1 MGGRSWLAC
10 RLKWRGDNIQRLP
23 IRSFPLAVPG
33 WHGARK
39 LLSKVF
45 NHSPPDQRGD
55 NGDREIRTREDIDQ
69 GERYILPSSIRLGE
83 FPHQEI

>member
-1 MGGRSWLAC
+1 MGGSWFAC
-10 RLKWRGDNIQRLP
+10 RLKWSGDHIHRLS

-33 WHGARK
+33 WHGDRK
-39 LLSKVF
+39 LLSKVL
-45 NHSPPDQRGD
+45 NHSPPDERRD

-69 GERYILPSSIRLGE
+69 GERYTLPSSIRLGE

>member
-1 MGGRSWLAC
+1 MA
-10 RLKWRGDNIQRLP
+10 RGPIQRLP

-33 WHGARK
+33 WYGALK
-39 LLSKVF
+39 LLSNVF
-45 NHSPPDQRGD
+45 KHNPPDHRGD

-69 GERYILPSSIRLGE
+69 RERYTLPSSIRLGE